1 MQDTTRVRSSVKK
14 LIEINRKRFANYRE
28 AARQFT
34 TLELKAL
41 FMNFALQSVRFR
53 KDLYQW
59 IEESEAKID
68 SSTDNAEENSGVSRN
83 SSREFSFSNFVVLE
97 EEALRIYQAVLATS
111 FFPLDALKQ
120 IDAQVKEIEG
130 ARNVFKV
137 IRGGLSKQLNAA

>member
-53 KDLYQW
+53 QDLYKW
-59 IEESEAKID
+59 MEESEAKID
-68 SSTDNAEENSGVSRN
+68 SGMDNAEENSGQSRN
-83 SSREFSFSNFVVLE
+83 NSREFSFSNFVTLE
-97 EEALRIYQAVLATS
+97 EESLRIYQAVLATS
-111 FFPLDALKQ
+111 FFPFDALKQ
-120 IDAQVKEIEG
+120 IEGQLKEIEG

-137 IRGGLSKQLNAA
+137 IRGGVSKQLNAA